1 MNGRDSPEEEET
13 SYEVSRAYGK
23 KNGSFWGDEKL
34 FKIFYFRTLFHV
46 IT

>member
-23 KNGSFWGDEKL
+23 KMVHFGGMRNYLKFSILEL
-34 FKIFYFRTLFHV
+34 CSM
-46 IT
+46 